1 MRIITFLLLTVL
13 MFGCANEGRMISI
26 NEERVSHLEALLQ
39 EKKFVESSMH
49 FYPGAPD
56 ELTRLQ
62 AELVINTAISSILKA
77 SKTEISEDTFWGI
90 LEVAARTLSLMDSEE
105 MDRGLTYFEQIM
117 DIFEIA
123 SSGGRLNE
131 WRYGFDPSIQ
141 H

>member
-1 MRIITFLLLTVL
+1 
-13 MFGCANEGRMISI
+13 
-26 NEERVSHLEALLQ
+26 
-39 EKKFVESSMH
+39 MH